1 MSPRNP
7 GELSIK
13 SIKSSK
19 KGIEVAFSDDSALW
33 LSPDSYTDF
42 HLFLGKKVGEDEYR
56 RLKEFADSDALY
68 KQALGWLSS
77 KLLSKKEVYDRLAKK
92 SDDKKAIQTAVDR
105 LRSQGLIDDRRL
117 VEEYLEYRAYP
128 ALYGEKRIRFEL
140 RKRGID
146 ASMLSR
152 LSFDYGEE
160 MARAEEFAKLKA
172 QKLSKYPLS
181 QKKAKL
187 LSALQ
192 HQGYDLSVA
201 EAAIAG
207 CSFPVDSEGE
217 RASLRTE
224 FIRAKARYERKYQ
237 GYDLREKI
245 YSCLARKGFSSED
258 IKSILEEEGL

>member
-13 SIKSSK
+13 SIKPSK
-19 KGIEVAFSDDSALW
+19 KGIVVAFSDDSAIW

-42 HLFLGKKVGEDEYR
+42 HLFLGKKVGEEEYR

-77 KLLSKKEVYDRLAKK
+77 KSLSEKEVYDRLAKK
-92 SDDKKAIQTAVDR
+92 SDDEKAIQTTVDR

-140 RKRGID
+140 RKRGIG

-152 LSFDYGEE
+152 LSFDCEKE
-160 MARAEEFAKLKA
+160 MARAEEFAKSKV
-172 QKLSKYPLS
+172 QKLSKYPSS

-192 HQGYDLSVA
+192 NQGYDLSVA
-201 EAAIAG
+201 EAAVEG
-207 CSFPVDSEGE
+207 CSFPIDGEGE
-217 RASLRTE
+217 RASLRKE
-224 FIRAKARYERKYQ
+224 FIRAKASYERKYQ
-237 GYDLREKI
+237 GYDLKERI
-245 YSCLARKGFSSED
+245 YSCLARKGFRSED